1 MKIVLLGA
9 GKLAHHLG
17 PAFVEKGIEIVAVY
31 NRSLDRARQ
40 LAPRLGGDV
49 MVTDRLF
56 ELPKDADF
64 YLLAVADQAIAEL
77 ARQLSGHL
85 GPNLPLVHTSGAT
98 PSEVLRIASSRYGVF
113 YPFQS
118 FSPGRKIDFEQIPL
132 SIYSQDQELL
142 ALLRAVAEKL
152 SRQVYRLDDQQR
164 AQLHVAGVFANNFV
178 NHLIGQSH
186 DLLAKANIPKPIL
199 FNLIRETI
207 EKLEQQDA
215 DSAQTGPAIRGDSVT
230 IEKHLALL
238 ETNPAA
244 RAVYQ
249 LITQQIKS
257 TNSTNQQIAK

>member
-17 PAFVEKGIEIVAVY
+17 PAFAKKSIEIVAVY

-40 LAPRLGGDV
+40 LAPRLGKSV
-49 MVTDRLF
+49 PVTDRLD
-56 ELPKDADF
+56 ELPRDADF
-64 YLLAVADQAIAEL
+64 YLLAVADQAIADL
-77 ARQLSGHL
+77 AAQLSNRF
-85 GPNLPLVHTSGAT
+85 GPHLPLVHTSGAT
-98 PSEVLRIASSRYGVF
+98 PSEVLRTASSRYGVF

-118 FSPGRKIDFEQIPL
+118 FSPGREINFAQIPL
-132 SIYSQDQELL
+132 CIHSEDEELL
-142 ALLRAVAEKL
+142 ALLRAGAEKL
-152 SRQVYRLDDQQR
+152 SRQVYRLDDEQR

-186 DLLAKANIPKPIL
+186 DLLAKAKIPKPIL
-199 FNLIRETI
+199 FNLIRETM

-215 DSAQTGPAIRGDSVT
+215 ASAQTGPAIRGDRET
-230 IEKHLALL
+230 IAKHLALL
-238 ETNPAA
+238 DTNPAA

-257 TNSTNQQIAK
+257 TNSTNQ